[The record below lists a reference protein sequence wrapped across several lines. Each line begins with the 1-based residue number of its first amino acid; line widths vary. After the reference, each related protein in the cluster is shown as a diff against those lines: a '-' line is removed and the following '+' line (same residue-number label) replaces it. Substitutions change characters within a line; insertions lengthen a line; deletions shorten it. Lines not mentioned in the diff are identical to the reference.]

1 MAPQLHWFFGTPQGS
16 GGAMQSKR
24 EQQDPSPKTEAQLG
38 TRSPRVLLAE
48 DDAAM
53 RALLA
58 RTLRRAAFDVVEASS
73 GHEALAWLARS
84 LIGKP
89 PIDLILSDVRMPGY
103 DGLNLL
109 ASLRQA
115 CTPIP
120 VILIT
125 AFGSPAAHA
134 AAARLGAFAMVDKPF
149 DVDDLMIL
157 VRAAMRSAPRSPTS
171 GKDQS

>member
-1 MAPQLHWFFGTPQGS
+1 
-16 GGAMQSKR
+16 MQSQR
-24 EQQDPSPKTEAQLG
+24 EQRNPSPETEAQLG
-38 TRSPRVLLAE
+38 ARSPRVLLAE

-53 RALLA
+53 RTLLA
-58 RTLRRAAFDVVEASS
+58 RTLRRAALDVVEASS
-73 GHEALAWLARS
+73 GDEALDWLARN

-89 PIDLILSDVRMPGY
+89 PVDLIVSDVHMPGY

-115 CTPIP
+115 RIPIP

-125 AFGSPAAHA
+125 AFGSNAAHA

-149 DVDDLMIL
+149 DLDDLMIL
-157 VRAAMRSAPRSPTS
+157 VRAAMRSGLPVG
-171 GKDQS
+171 GKDES